1 MLFAYFGPE
10 TVLPLGSAL
19 AAVLG
24 VFLMFGRQVIFM
36 TRRAFGRIAR
46 LFRPGRLPKSA
57 PAAPSHGGSV
67 RYDGGDDAHAPHTPR
82 TSDPR
87 VSPESAAM
95 RDSSGA

>member
-36 TRRAFGRIAR
+36 MRLALGRISR
-46 LFRPGRLPKSA
+46 LFRRGTRPKSG
-57 PAAPSHGGSV
+57 PAAPSQGGSV
-67 RYDGGDDAHAPHTPR
+67 RYDGGDDAHAPHAPR
-82 TSDPR
+82 TSEPR
-87 VSPESAAM
+87 VPPGSAAT
-95 RDSSGA
+95 RD